1 MPQLG
6 ETVAEGKVVKWLKS
20 VGESIAAGEILFEIE
35 TDKTSMEVP
44 TLVGG
49 TLTEI
54 RAAEGET
61 VPVNAVVGTLTPAG
75 EAPAPAP
82 PPAPTPA
89 AAAPVPAPAP
99 APSPAAAA
107 PGPAPTPGPAS
118 TGLPAPAAEPQ
129 RPLDPF
135 NAVVTP
141 ERNFGRATL
150 PNGVKVTPL
159 ARRLANQAG
168 IDPTTISGSGPRGRI
183 IAADVHRAIA
193 QGQAASAAPPSAAA
207 GAALAGVDQVKALYK
222 DVPYEEVE
230 LDGMRRTIARRLVES
245 KQTVP
250 HFYLTADVNVDAL
263 LALRQQTNSGAA
275 RLSINDF
282 VVKAYAMALERVPA
296 ANAVWA
302 EDRVLRFGRVDLGVA
317 VSVDGGLF
325 TPVVRDASR
334 KSLSAISSE
343 IRDLAARA
351 RERRLR
357 PDEYQGGASAVSN
370 LGMFG
375 VREFAAIINPP
386 HATLLTVGA
395 GERRPE
401 ETAEGGVR
409 FVTKITVTLSADHR
423 VVDGALGAE
432 LLAAFK
438 ALVEDPIRILI

>member
-82 PPAPTPA
+82 APSPPPMAPAPAPTPA
-89 AAAPVPAPAP
+89 ADASPGAA
-99 APSPAAAA
+99 SNR
-107 PGPAPTPGPAS
+107 
-118 TGLPAPAAEPQ
+118 LPAPAAEPQ

-193 QGQAASAAPPSAAA
+193 QVQEASAAPPSEAT
-207 GAALAGVDQVKALYK
+207 GAALATQAGADQVKALYK
-222 DVPYEEVE
+222 DVTYEEVE

-250 HFYLTADVNVDAL
+250 HFYLTTDLNADAL

-302 EDRVLRFGRVDLGVA
+302 EDRVLRFARVDLGVA

-334 KSLSAISSE
+334 KSLSAISAE

-370 LGMFG
+370 LGMYG

-386 HATLLTVGA
+386 HATLLAVGA